1 MKRQLGL
8 AVQISILL
16 LMVGCAMPLVV
27 TEETKGTATEIA
39 AAAPTVA
46 EADCATP
53 AATDGARC
61 RELEAVILASTVR
74 LELTRLAVNGNGY
87 YAPVKRGASHATVVA
102 GRYLLTHDHF
112 GLDPANLRAWRDL
125 TMTVYR
131 SDGQVVL
138 QDVPYGAFAVIVV
151 SPGVL
156 LFDFRERGDAGL
168 FEVLGLPSAPIDLQQ
183 TAEVQPGDIVAQ
195 VNWDGHSARVDWVRI
210 KEIRDENGIPSLI
223 LDNFVEPGASGGG
236 VFHDGYLLANN
247 WFRRTER
254 TLDGDLLQQYTAAA
268 LNVTSL
274 SFPAEMAADGG
285 TNASD
290 ASGAAP
296 LSRTDSAS
304 TNLQAQ

>member
-16 LMVGCAMPLVV
+16 LLVGCATPIVV
-27 TEETKGTATEIA
+27 AEETVGA
-39 AAAPTVA
+39 AANRVSASPTVV

-53 AATDGARC
+53 AATDVARC
-61 RELEAVILASTVR
+61 RQMEAVILASTVR

-112 GLDPANLRAWRDL
+112 GLDPANLQEWRDL

-131 SDGQVVL
+131 SDGRVVL
-138 QDVPYGAFAVIVV
+138 QDVPYGAFGVTAL

-168 FEVLGLPSAPIDLQQ
+168 FEVLGLPSAPIDVQQ
-183 TAEVQPGDIVAQ
+183 AAEMQPGDIVAQ

-210 KEIRDENGIPSLI
+210 KEIRDENGIPALI

-254 TLDGDLLQQYTAAA
+254 TIEGAILQRYSAAA
-268 LNVTSL
+268 LNLGSIPVAAVEASPGRDTQMESAPL
-274 SFPAEMAADGG
+274 HALAEMEGI
-285 TNASD
+285 
-290 ASGAAP
+290 P
-296 LSRTDSAS
+296 
-304 TNLQAQ
+304 Q